1 MLSKRTVTCLSFFQT
16 APVAKENTEEAV
28 AITKME
34 NLMKAHNQALVS
46 KKCELFA
53 MKADMT
59 DARMQARLKTP
70 GLFASTAS
78 AMQKYR
84 DLEAQI
90 EKQERAK
97 TLLQVDLKKLRNEE
111 IDEELQ
117 EKAEKY
123 MQIERVNLVSI
134 FQFA

>member
-1 MLSKRTVTCLSFFQT
+1 
-16 APVAKENTEEAV
+16 
-28 AITKME
+28 
-34 NLMKAHNQALVS
+34 
-46 KKCELFA
+46 

>member
-16 APVAKENTEEAV
+16 APAEKEKTEAAAIAK
-28 AITKME
+28 IE
-34 NLMKAHNQALVS
+34 NLIKAHNQALVS

-53 MKADMT
+53 MKADMA
-59 DARMQARLKTP
+59 DARVQARLKTP

-78 AMQKYR
+78 ETQQSYR

-90 EKQERAK
+90 EKQECVR

-123 MQIERVNLVSI
+123 MQIERGNLVSI